1 MTSIDLLTKKNV
13 YFYSPGQIL
22 PFGSGSAIRQY
33 TNLRAYL
40 DLGFKVEVIQF
51 IDHEAGEDFPI
62 DGSLEVANWYQVRF
76 KKPQVDLFH
85 RLAFTLGFPR
95 SLVLDILF
103 PVRTAVIHDLNER
116 LQRDPH
122 GIYHFEYID
131 MASAVVDNPYVNS
144 IWSCHDIFS
153 QRIPMLWGMRKTP
166 AIIGSDRYHRLRL
179 DRLRKSEDWVAK
191 SQKLILNIAIHGNWE
206 FCVNRHY
213 EQAEFFPMSWIEPGT
228 LALSREWLQGGRLH
242 LLHLGSIDGF
252 IGYDSL
258 SFILGKVF
266 PLLPDSQLNRIELLV
281 AGKIGDSHYSRE
293 IMKLKEKFPQVKL
306 LGYVENIQELY
317 EHADLQLVGA
327 TRATGLR
334 TRIIESFVYGV
345 PVLSTYEGAK
355 GVAHVTPGKDILI
368 ADDAPSFAAAI
379 VEMLEYPQK
388 LSGLAVNA
396 QYTYQQ
402 NYSREVARE
411 SLKELLERYL

>member
-1 MTSIDLLTKKNV
+1 
-13 YFYSPGQIL
+13 
-22 PFGSGSAIRQY
+22 
-33 TNLRAYL
+33 
-40 DLGFKVEVIQF
+40 
-51 IDHEAGEDFPI
+51 
-62 DGSLEVANWYQVRF
+62 
-76 KKPQVDLFH
+76 
-85 RLAFTLGFPR
+85 
-95 SLVLDILF
+95 
-103 PVRTAVIHDLNER
+103 
-116 LQRDPH
+116 
-122 GIYHFEYID
+122 
-131 MASAVVDNPYVNS
+131 
-144 IWSCHDIFS
+144 
-153 QRIPMLWGMRKTP
+153 MLWGMRKTP

-191 SQKLILNIAIHGNWE
+191 SQKLILNIAIHDNWE